1 MYLQERKPC
10 DYNEKIISPVVW
22 EWQEIRHK
30 LLHPITFS
38 NIIELHLIR
47 HAETEINAAG
57 RITGTQDSPLTLN
70 GKKQAINLGKKL
82 DKHYDI
88 AFCSELQRSQN
99 TLKIALENSNTSV
112 GIISTDKRLNE
123 RSLGVLEG
131 QKRHSIAAYAAGD
144 LNYAP
149 TGGEPYNQVALRIL
163 SFLLEL
169 SNYVLDKEVNKVLIC
184 GHMGVMRIL
193 VGIIEDQDNPVSV
206 LGLSFSNAEVFRVT
220 WNQLTIPAFLKDIEL
235 K

>member
-1 MYLQERKPC
+1 MYLEKQKPC
-10 DYNEKIISPVVW
+10 DYTEKLISTLVW
-22 EWQEIRHK
+22 EWPQIRHK
-30 LLHPITFS
+30 LLHPIKFPKS
-38 NIIELHLIR
+38 IELHLIR

-57 RITGTQDSPLTLN
+57 RITGTQDCPLTLN
-70 GKKQAINLGKKL
+70 GERQAINLGKKL

-88 AFCSELQRSQN
+88 AFCSKLQRSQK
-99 TLKIALENSNTSV
+99 TLELALDNSNTSV
-112 GIISTDKRLNE
+112 GIISVDKRLNE

-131 QKRHSIAAYAAGD
+131 QKHHSIAAYAAGD

-149 TGGEPYNQVALRIL
+149 PGGETYNQVARRIL

-193 VGIIEDQDNPVSV
+193 VGIIEDQDNSVSV

-220 WNQLTIPAFLKDIEL
+220 WTQLIIPAFLKDIEL